1 MMLKVVNAISA
12 QQVPT
17 TSTSSNEQRQ
27 ITTDAHTAAHPP
39 TVDIA
44 PLNSAGLS
52 CNSYQEFEVTSS
64 GTVIE
69 NGPTARMI
77 LHKTIGYKPSK
88 FEGIVKIAGQRAQL
102 AFSNVNGIHLWGCN
116 FLNTSRIIFAAGEPM
131 VGSDGNLDAFLVSKK
146 GQITINSV
154 AKLKQFDQIDLIAYS
169 VKIDGELQAN
179 TINIS
184 IGEHQVNYT
193 KLGIPVIATQPA
205 ASIQMGQNL
214 PKLDQVSAGWLKFTK
229 NAKVHAHDHLRIKAA
244 LLYNSSHQIQSSGDV
259 TLEIDRLDNAGT
271 ICAQRDLSLLGKE
284 LENQAKALVEG
295 RALTLTLHDQLRNR
309 GVIQAS
315 TLAISTQNLIN
326 DGTEDTDE
334 HQAGVIMA
342 RRQLAIGAQS
352 LHNQEHGLVHSDGE
366 LTIGCTINAEGK
378 TKGSARTLKNITS
391 STIESRDKL
400 LIQAKYLD
408 NQNGQITTSADLTLR
423 SEILNNTLGY
433 IEATGDQSILAM
445 QVDVIYNT
453 AGRLLH
459 TGTGQAQI
467 VARRA
472 IINGN
477 YEGEKEA
484 GFNFSQGLLSV
495 TSPKILNMEGGKI
508 LSNQALKIKALS
520 FLNYKA
526 WPSLEIGNSERT
538 INFAFFVE
546 NKSGTISAR
555 QKIEIDTILL
565 NNPSGKIIVGSDEV
579 SPSQPTHNA
588 NLLEVHAKEVCNQD
602 EGQIISTDIGEI
614 KIFSDKICN
623 SAFGIKGGLISAQG
637 GVMMTAQRIFNGEH
651 AQISG
656 ENVNLRAE
664 KSFFNRNGTVSANDR
679 LSLKSKIFF
688 NCMEGT
694 LQSDGDLYVSVD
706 RLINDSILHGKGQVL
721 IEGEEIENNKQG
733 WNDHYNVLKL
743 PLKRVL
749 KQGSALIVGDTVS
762 ISAHNRPNAFLM
774 NSGGTIFA
782 HNRLEIGTKK
792 VENLKH
798 GLLYSG
804 GTLTIGGE
812 LDAQLKV
819 QGISEHILN
828 DGSTIDAV
836 GDLLIHA
843 EELINDNPRFETE
856 ERQIEER
863 ELHECQDHHT
873 NQRYDGS
880 QIGWHGDVG
889 GLYRVQHSGAEIF
902 CFTNYNFTRRV
913 STTVV
918 THSEPGKIQA
928 GGAIRLSGV
937 VINDKSRIIAGGA
950 LSDLEGGAAQINNRD
965 ANGQRVTTDQGTSQ
979 WSDRDWHGGM
989 FSRGWSRDWSR
1000 RVPYHPAPVIE
1011 HHNLNVAVSQQHT
1024 AVDHQTPS
1032 IALVLSTSALTSSSP
1047 FLNSG
1052 LQHFQLD
1059 PNQPYLI
1066 QTDPR
1071 FTRNSDTVSSNFL
1084 LSLLNLDPQRV
1095 PKRLGDGFY
1104 EQQLIRDQ
1112 IIGLTGHYYLSGYR
1126 NQIAE
1131 FKALM
1136 HRGANW
1142 AKRHHLTLGMEPT
1155 PQQIAAL
1162 NASPVWLV
1170 NQSVKLP
1177 DGSEQTVLIP
1187 KVYLANRDASSVPFG
1202 GSLISANTIELHSD
1216 HPLKNTGTMIS
1227 RGKIS
1232 LNANNIDNQRG
1243 AIVSLDT
1250 LSMQANNDIDSRAGQ
1265 LIAVKKIILKA
1276 GHDIHL
1282 QSQTH
1287 TTHAASGSQTSL
1299 GGITQVQT
1307 KQLEAYAESDIHLA
1321 ATQIKVD
1328 ENASL
1333 EARGDLTLGTAT
1345 VGTQHQL
1352 TWDARNGLSV
1362 SRKTE
1367 VGSLIQTG
1375 GALELKAGRDIHAVG
1390 AHVNVGAALSVK
1402 ADRDINVAAAH
1413 EELDFAESHYSES
1426 SNFFS
1431 SSSELT
1437 QNKLYRK
1444 QTLSSTFSGDT
1455 VKVEAGHDLSVTGS
1469 NIIGMRAVGLYADN
1483 DIKLNAAQ
1491 QVEKASHYSVKERSG
1506 LLDSGSL
1513 GFTIGERQQKDE
1525 FEDESTPHIGTVIG
1539 SVSGHI
1545 QAIAGREYHQSGSQ
1559 LVAPEGNIEGKAL
1572 KGTVVP
1578 VYEQGRRWQH
1588 NEWHQSGLT
1597 VSVSAPV
1604 IAAAQTGQQMLQAST
1619 QVSDLRMH
1627 ALAASTMVL
1636 GAKNAY
1642 DAIQADPKAA
1652 GGVTVSAMI
1661 GESHQE
1667 FEQTQLSTTALGS
1680 AIKAGGTV
1688 RLDMKGLGKESTLS
1702 VIGSQI
1708 EAKHDVE
1715 LNIEG
1720 RLNVEA
1726 ALNTFSQHSERH
1738 NQSSAVGAAATFGTH
1753 SSVGACATISLGRG
1767 HTDGIEV
1774 SHTPAQIK
1782 AGRKLMLEAQSDVH
1796 LKGAQLS
1803 GQQVEARIEGDLEI
1817 ESVQNTNSYNS
1828 HYQSI
1833 SGSATVGPTSAVSVN
1848 FSQQKIDSTY
1858 RSVAEQAGIQ
1868 ASDGGF
1874 QIKVKGDTKLV
1885 GGVIASTDRAIAE
1898 GKNQFVTATLV
1909 TNDITNQ
1916 AKYDAH
1922 SLSLGAGYSSDGKNV
1937 GSSQPGEAVTP
1948 AHSGNQ
1954 LASRKGISP
1963 SIPIAMSAS
1972 GTASSTTKSSIS
1984 GAQIVIT
1991 DETRHKALTGQSS
2004 EDTLAS
2010 LNRDLALNHSSLAPI
2025 FNQAEIEAGFEIVG
2039 ALGREVNTFVQH
2051 RAKDA
2056 DLKIQQAKSKETLA
2070 NENRLIPEE
2079 LRQQLKEDAAELRVQ
2094 AKALNDK
2101 WGPGGLNRRVL
2112 TALTAAASGNV
2123 TGTTAQF
2130 VQSGVVHL
2138 IQQEGASY
2146 IGKLVQAKA
2155 LTEGSPAHA
2164 ALHAL
2169 VAAGGAVASN
2179 QSLSASAI
2187 GGATSSLLT
2196 NLFTTDSDATQQEQ
2210 EAKRNLLAGLVTGI
2224 AAAVGQDPSSA
2235 LASASIAIENNWLAS
2250 EQRIQK
2256 QKEVDA
2262 CGQDTMCRQ
2271 QKEEAWTNI
2280 SESQNIETLIGVG
2293 AGLTEA
2299 GMHLVE
2305 GLVEL
2310 IQDPIAG
2317 LKAVKTLVTDKELL
2331 QQLGEVVVKEIKEK
2345 LARIENAAEVG
2356 GNTLPL
2362 QAGQDVGN
2370 LLFEVS
2376 AIITGAV
2383 GVVQVGGVLGKAGI
2397 RLGRKTIEDLGRLKN
2412 VAKGTELGKVLGQ
2425 YSAIK
2430 IGPLPNK
2437 LSETFSGGRYTEVLL
2452 TQDTV
2457 FYRTG
2462 IANQPFGE
2470 FFSQQVSNS
2479 VIQSRIDKA
2488 ILPKWPGGNASP
2500 IDSLITVKI
2509 PAGTKVYI
2517 GEIGSQ
2523 GSFYVGGTP
2532 QIVVPKPWT
2541 IEGVQ
2546 ILNVRPLK

>member
-1 MMLKVVNAISA
+1 MMLKVVNAVST

-17 TSTSSNEQRQ
+17 TSASSNEQRQ

-44 PLNSAGLS
+44 PPNSAGIS
-52 CNSYQEFEVTSS
+52 YNSYQEFEVTSS
-64 GTVIE
+64 GTVIS
-69 NGPTARMI
+69 NDPAARMI

-88 FEGIVKIAGQRAQL
+88 FDGIVKIAGQRAQL
-102 AFSNVNGIHLWGCN
+102 AFSNTHGMHLWGCN
-116 FLNTSRIIFAAGEPM
+116 FLNTSRIIFAAGEPII
-131 VGSDGNLDAFLVSKK
+131 GSDGNLDAFLVSKK
-146 GQITINSV
+146 GQITIKSA

-169 VKIDGELQAN
+169 IKINGELQAN

-184 IGEHQVNYT
+184 TGEHQVNYT

-205 ASIQMGQNL
+205 ASIQIGQNL
-214 PKLDQVSAGWLKFTK
+214 SKLDQVSAGWLKFTK
-229 NAKVHAHDHLRIKAA
+229 KAKVHAKEHLRIKAA
-244 LLYNSSHQIQSSGDV
+244 LLDNSSHQLQSSGDA
-259 TLEIDRLDNAGT
+259 TLEVDRLDNAGT
-271 ICAQRDLSLLGKE
+271 IRAQRDISLLGKE
-284 LENQAKALVEG
+284 LENQTNALIDG
-295 RALTLTLHDQLRNR
+295 RGLTLTLHDQLKNR
-309 GVIQAS
+309 GVIQGS
-315 TLAISTQNLIN
+315 TVAMSTQSLIN
-326 DGTEDTDE
+326 DGTADTDK
-334 HQAGVIMA
+334 HRAGVIMA
-342 RRQLAIGAQS
+342 RSQLTIGAQT

-366 LTIGCTINAEGK
+366 LTIGGTLNAQGK
-378 TKGSARTLKNITS
+378 AKGSAQRLTNATS

-400 LIQAKYLD
+400 SIQADDLD
-408 NQNGQITTSADLTLR
+408 NQNGQITASSDFIIR
-423 SEILNNTLGY
+423 SRTLNNTHGH
-433 IEATGDQSILAM
+433 IEVSGGQSVLDLQADTI
-445 QVDVIYNT
+445 DNT
-453 AGRLLH
+453 SGRLLH
-459 TGTGQAQI
+459 NGTGQI
-467 VARRA
+467 EILARA
-472 IINGN
+472 SMVNGN
-477 YEGEKEA
+477 AEGIKGA
-484 GFNFSQGLLSV
+484 GFISGKGPV
-495 TSPKILNMEGGKI
+495 TITAPQISNHDGATIF
-508 LSNQALKIKALS
+508 SNQTLKIKAATS
-520 FLNYKA
+520 FKN
-526 WPSLEIGNSERT
+526 E
-538 INFAFFVE
+538 
-546 NKSGTISAR
+546 SGTLSAN
-555 QKIEIDTILL
+555 QKIEIDTHTLANHKGLITV
-565 NNPSGKIIVGSDEV
+565 SGYDVSETKASSSAQRPVQSISNVSLIEV
-579 SPSQPTHNA
+579 NVKDVLSNT
-588 NLLEVHAKEVCNQD
+588 
-602 EGQIISTDIGEI
+602 GQIVHTGVGEI
-614 KIFSDKICN
+614 KIFSLDSITNNGEK
-623 SAFGIKGGLISAQG
+623 SQISANK
-637 GVMMTAQRIFNGEH
+637 VNIETKKRFFNSCTVF
-651 AQISG
+651 ANNTLS
-656 ENVNLRAE
+656 LRAM
-664 KSFFNRNGTVSANDR
+664 SFKNVKPGV
-679 LSLKSKIFF
+679 
-688 NCMEGT
+688 
-694 LQSDGDLYVSVD
+694 LQSDDHLYVSVD
-706 RLINDSILHGKGQVL
+706 NLANEAILHGKTIL
-721 IEGEEIENNKQG
+721 IGKNHRHSSFFGPYFRNIGGVFFAQNS
-733 WNDHYNVLKL
+733 LKIGAQE
-743 PLKRVL
+743 V
-749 KQGSALIVGDTVS
+749 Q
-762 ISAHNRPNAFLM
+762 N
-774 NSGGTIFA
+774 
-782 HNRLEIGTKK
+782 LE
-792 VENLKH
+792 H
-798 GLLYSG
+798 GVFYSG
-804 GTLTIGGE
+804 GSLTIGGE
-812 LDAQLKV
+812 LDAQFKV
-819 QGISEHILN
+819 QGISRRIVN
-828 DGSTIDAV
+828 QGSTIDAV
-836 GDLLIHA
+836 GDLSIHSK
-843 EELINDNPRFETE
+843 ELRNVNEKLKTE
-856 ERQIEER
+856 EQVIEQR
-863 ELHECQDHHT
+863 DIHECHDHHT

-889 GLYRVQHSGAEIF
+889 GLYRVHNSSVEVF

-918 THSEPGKIQA
+918 THSEPGNIQA
-928 GGAIRLSGV
+928 GGAIRLSGL
-937 VINDKSRIIAGGA
+937 VINDKSRIVAGGT
-950 LSDLEGGAAQINNRD
+950 LSNFEGAPADIDNRD
-965 ANGQRVTTDQGTSQ
+965 AMGQQVTADIGTAQ
-979 WSDRDWHGGM
+979 WSDRNWHGGL
-989 FSRGWSRDWSR
+989 FTRGWSRDWSR
-1000 RVPYHPAPVIE
+1000 RVPYRPTPVIE

-1024 AVDHQTPS
+1024 AVDHQAPS
-1032 IALVLSTSALTSSSP
+1032 TALMLSTSALTSRSP
-1047 FLNSG
+1047 FLNSC
-1052 LQHFQLD
+1052 LQHFNAD

-1066 QTDPR
+1066 QTDSR

-1084 LSLLNLDPQRV
+1084 LNLLNLDPQHV

-1126 NQIAE
+1126 NPITE

-1142 AKRHHLTLGMEPT
+1142 AKQHHLTLGIEPT

-1162 NASPVWLV
+1162 SASPVWLV

-1177 DGSEQTVLIP
+1177 DGSKQTVLMP
-1187 KVYLANRDASSVPFG
+1187 KVYLANRDASPVPLG
-1202 GSLISANTIELHSD
+1202 GSLISANAIELHND
-1216 HPLKNTGTMIS
+1216 HPLKNAGTMIS
-1227 RGKIS
+1227 RGKMD
-1232 LNANNIDNQRG
+1232 LTARNIDNQRG

-1250 LSMQANNDIDSRAGQ
+1250 LSMQASHNIDSRAGQ

-1282 QSQTH
+1282 QSQTQ
-1287 TTHAASGSQTSL
+1287 TTHAASGSQTTL
-1299 GGITQVQT
+1299 DGITQVQT

-1444 QTLSSTFSGDT
+1444 QALSSTFSGDT

-1513 GFTIGERQQKDE
+1513 GFAIGERQQKDE
-1525 FEDESTPHIGTVIG
+1525 FEGENTPHIGTVIG
-1539 SVSGHI
+1539 SVSGDI
-1545 QAIAGREYHQSGSQ
+1545 QAIAGHEYHQSGSQ

-1588 NEWHQSGLT
+1588 NELHQSGLT

-1667 FEQTQLSTTALGS
+1667 FQQTQLSTTALGS

-1715 LNIEG
+1715 LNVEG
-1720 RLNVEA
+1720 PLNVEA

-1738 NQSSAVGAAATFGTH
+1738 NQSSAVGVAATFGTH
-1753 SSVGACATISLGRG
+1753 SSVGASATISLGRG
-1767 HTDGIEV
+1767 HTDGVEV
-1774 SHTPAQIK
+1774 THTPAQIK
-1782 AGRKLMLEAQSDVH
+1782 AGRTLMLNAQSDVH

-1803 GQQVEARIEGDLEI
+1803 GQQVQARIEGDLEI
-1817 ESVQNTNSYNS
+1817 ESLQNTNSYNS

-1868 ASDGGF
+1868 ANDGGF

-1885 GGVIASTDRAIAE
+1885 GGVIASTGRAIAE
-1898 GKNQFVTATLV
+1898 GKNQFVTATLG

-1916 AKYDAH
+1916 AKYDAL
-1922 SLSLGAGYSSDGKNV
+1922 SLSLGVGYSSSGKNV
-1937 GSSQPGEAVTP
+1937 GSSQSGEAVTP

-2056 DLKIQQAKSKETLA
+2056 DRKIQQAKSKETLA
-2070 NENRLIPEE
+2070 NQNALIPEE

-2123 TGTTAQF
+2123 TGATAQF
-2130 VQSGVVHL
+2130 VQSGVVNL
-2138 IQQEGASY
+2138 IQQQGASY
-2146 IGKLVQAKA
+2146 IGQLVQAKA

-2164 ALHAL
+2164 TLHAL
-2169 VAAGGAVASN
+2169 VAAGGAVVSN
-2179 QSLSASAI
+2179 QSISASAI

-2235 LASASIAIENNWLAS
+2235 LTSASIAIENNWLAT
-2250 EQRIQK
+2250 EQK
-2256 QKEVDA
+2256 AKAQKELEGCEDSLACKAGTMIKWTGISAKQDA
-2262 CGQDTMCRQ
+2262 LTMSGLISGLA
-2271 QKEEAWTNI
+2271 EAGWADAEGIVAFCNGLPG
-2280 SESQNIETLIGVG
+2280 SL
-2293 AGLTEA
+2293 AGLASLINKEVRDQIGEA
-2299 GMHLVE
+2299 IAA
-2305 GLVEL
+2305 EL
-2310 IQDPIAG
+2310 DAKISRMQVALEKGGDQN
-2317 LKAVKTLVTDKELL
+2317 AV
-2331 QQLGEVVVKEIKEK
+2331 QLGRD
-2345 LARIENAAEVG
+2345 L
-2356 GNTLPL
+2356 
-2362 QAGQDVGN
+2362 GN
-2370 LLFEVS
+2370 L
-2376 AIITGAV
+2376 IW
-2383 GVVQVGGVLGKAGI
+2383 QVGSITIAAAGVTKLTASLGKAGI
-2397 RLGRKTIEDLGRLKN
+2397 RFGKEAIEEFLHVDLAKMGGKFSHNGKPLLDFEQLAHMEKSMVGEHFGGKFIKN
-2412 VAKGTELGKVLGQ
+2412 LLPDAQPIARVGASGKGIDALYRVNKNGIDYVVVEYKYGKSTLGKPIDGLQMSDSWLLGQ
-2425 YSAIK
+2425 KTGQNRILKFAGENEALTIVEALDRNRLEKWFVHTSRFGK
-2430 IGPLPNK
+2430 VNIGLLDENAKLLPYTASK
-2437 LSETFSGGRYTEVLL
+2437 LLG
-2452 TQDTV
+2452 
-2457 FYRTG
+2457 
-2462 IANQPFGE
+2462 
-2470 FFSQQVSNS
+2470 
-2479 VIQSRIDKA
+2479 K
-2488 ILPKWPGGNASP
+2488 K
-2500 IDSLITVKI
+2500 
-2509 PAGTKVYI
+2509 
-2517 GEIGSQ
+2517 
-2523 GSFYVGGTP
+2523 
-2532 QIVVPKPWT
+2532 
-2541 IEGVQ
+2541 
-2546 ILNVRPLK
+2546 

>member
-12 QQVPT
+12 QQIPT
-17 TSTSSNEQRQ
+17 ASTSSDEQRQ
-27 ITTDAHTAAHPP
+27 TTTDAHTAAHPP

-44 PLNSAGLS
+44 PPNSAGIS
-52 CNSYQEFEVTSS
+52 YNSYQELDVTSS
-64 GTVIE
+64 GIVLQ
-69 NGPTARMI
+69 NGPAARMI
-77 LHKTIGYKPSK
+77 LHKTIGYRPSK
-88 FEGIVKIAGQRAQL
+88 LEGIVKIAGQPAQL
-102 AFSNVNGIHLWGCN
+102 AFSNANGIHLWGCN

-131 VGSDGNLDAFLVSKK
+131 VGSNGNLDAFLVSKK

-169 VKIDGELQAN
+169 IKIDGELQAN

-184 IGEHQVNYT
+184 TGKHQVNYT
-193 KLGIPVIATQPA
+193 KLGVPVIATQPA
-205 ASIQMGQNL
+205 ASIQSGQNL
-214 PKLDQVSAGWLKFTK
+214 SKLNQVSAGWLKFTK
-229 NAKVHAHDHLRIKAA
+229 NAKVRAHEHLRIKAA

-259 TLEIDRLDNAGT
+259 TLEVDRLDNAGT
-271 ICAQRDLSLLGKE
+271 LRAQRDISLE
-284 LENQAKALVEG
+284 AKTLKNKANALIDG
-295 RALTLTLHDQLRNR
+295 RILTLNTQEQLKNQ
-309 GVIQAS
+309 GVIQGS
-315 TLAISTQNLIN
+315 TVTIGAQSLIN
-326 DGTEDTDE
+326 DGLEDTEE

-342 RRQLAIGAQS
+342 RRQLTIGAQT
-352 LHNQEHGLVHSDGE
+352 LHNQEHGLMHSDGE
-366 LTIGCTINAEGK
+366 LTIG
-378 TKGSARTLKNITS
+378 GSLNTQRKVDSSAQKLTNTTS
-391 STIESRDKL
+391 STIESRKKL
-400 LIQAKYLD
+400 SIQADHLD
-408 NQNGQITTSADLTLR
+408 NQNGQMTTSSDFILR
-423 SEILNNTLGY
+423 SQTLNNTCGH
-433 IEATGDQSILAM
+433 IEVSGGQSVLDLQTDTI
-445 QVDVIYNT
+445 DNT
-453 AGRLLH
+453 SGRLLH
-459 TGTGQAQI
+459 NDTGQIEI
-467 VARRA
+467 VARA
-472 IINGN
+472 SMVNGN
-477 YEGEKEA
+477 A
-484 GFNFSQGLLSV
+484 GGIKGAGSISGKGSV
-495 TSPKILNMEGGKI
+495 TVTAPQISNDEGGTFF
-508 LSNQALKIKALS
+508 SDQSLKIKAAILLDNQGALHGRDHVWIEAGGISNGISQWLEELEESEIAEGPKKALLS
-520 FLNYKA
+520 ALAKLSHDLFRSIQESLQANPFKTPEYLITGNTISISTQDGLINKNA
-526 WPSLEIGNSERT
+526 VIFAQNSLEIGAKCVN
-538 INFAFFVE
+538 NFE
-546 NKSGTISAR
+546 
-555 QKIEIDTILL
+555 
-565 NNPSGKIIVGSDEV
+565 
-579 SPSQPTHNA
+579 
-588 NLLEVHAKEVCNQD
+588 
-602 EGQIISTDIGEI
+602 
-614 KIFSDKICN
+614 
-623 SAFGIKGGLISAQG
+623 
-637 GVMMTAQRIFNGEH
+637 
-651 AQISG
+651 
-656 ENVNLRAE
+656 
-664 KSFFNRNGTVSANDR
+664 
-679 LSLKSKIFF
+679 
-688 NCMEGT
+688 
-694 LQSDGDLYVSVD
+694 QSV
-706 RLINDSILHGKGQVL
+706 
-721 IEGEEIENNKQG
+721 
-733 WNDHYNVLKL
+733 
-743 PLKRVL
+743 
-749 KQGSALIVGDTVS
+749 
-762 ISAHNRPNAFLM
+762 
-774 NSGGTIFA
+774 
-782 HNRLEIGTKK
+782 
-792 VENLKH
+792 
-798 GLLYSG
+798 LYSG
-804 GTLTIGGE
+804 GNLAIGGQ
-812 LDAQLKV
+812 LDTQLKV
-819 QGISEHILN
+819 KGTSEHVFN
-828 DGSTIDAV
+828 YGSTIDAL
-836 GDLLIHA
+836 GDLV
-843 EELINDNPRFETE
+843 INSETLLNANE
-856 ERQIEER
+856 KFKTKEQIIEQR
-863 ELHECQDHHT
+863 DIHECQDHHT

-880 QIGWHGDVG
+880 QIGWRGDVG
-889 GLYRVQHSGAEIF
+889 GLYHVHHSGAEVF

-950 LSDLEGGAAQINNRD
+950 LSDLEGGPAQIDNRD

-989 FSRGWSRDWSR
+989 FSRGWSRDWSGH
-1000 RVPYHPAPVIE
+1000 VPYHPAPVIE
-1011 HHNLNVAVSQQHT
+1011 HHNLNVAVYQQHT
-1024 AVDHQTPS
+1024 AVDHQAPS
-1032 IALVLSTSALTSSSP
+1032 TALVPSTSALTSSP

-1052 LQHFQLD
+1052 LQRLNLD

-1066 QTDPR
+1066 QTDSR

-1084 LSLLNLDPQRV
+1084 LNLLNLDPQRV

-1126 NQIAE
+1126 NPITE

-1142 AKRHHLTLGMEPT
+1142 AKQHNLTLGIEPT

-1162 NASPVWLV
+1162 TASPVWLV
-1170 NQSVKLP
+1170 NQSIKLP
-1177 DGSEQTVLIP
+1177 NGSEHTVMMP
-1187 KVYLANRDASSVPFG
+1187 KLYLAKNDASPVPLS
-1202 GSLISANTIELHSD
+1202 GSLISANAIELHSD
-1216 HPLKNTGTMIS
+1216 HPLKNAGTMIS
-1227 RGKIS
+1227 RGKVN
-1232 LNANNIDNQRG
+1232 LNARHIDNQRG

-1250 LSMQANNDIDSRAGQ
+1250 LSMEANDDIDSRAGQ
-1265 LIAVKKIILKA
+1265 LIAVKKMTLKA

-1282 QSQTH
+1282 QSQTQ
-1287 TTHAASGSQTSL
+1287 TTHAASGSQTAL
-1299 GGITQVQT
+1299 DGITQVQAE
-1307 KQLEAYAESDIHLA
+1307 QLEAYAESDIHLA

-1345 VGTQHQL
+1345 VGAQHQL

-1362 SRKTE
+1362 STKTE
-1367 VGSLIQTG
+1367 IGSLIQTG
-1375 GALELKAGRDIHAVG
+1375 GTLELKAGRDIHAVG
-1390 AHVNVGAALSVK
+1390 AHVNVGEALSVK

-1426 SNFFS
+1426 SNVFS

-1437 QNKLYRK
+1437 QNKLHRK
-1444 QTLSSTFSGDT
+1444 QALGSTFSGDT
-1455 VKVEAGHDLSVTGS
+1455 VKMEAGHDLSATGS
-1469 NIIGMRAVGLYADN
+1469 NIIGTHAVGLYADN
-1483 DIKLNAAQ
+1483 DINLNAAQ
-1491 QVEKASHYSVKERSG
+1491 QIEKASHYSVKERSG

-1513 GFTIGERQQKDE
+1513 GFTIGERQQKDK
-1525 FEDESTPHIGTVIG
+1525 FEGENTPHIGTVIG
-1539 SVSGHI
+1539 SVSGYI

-1604 IAAAQTGQQMLQAST
+1604 IAAAQTGQQMLAAST
-1619 QVSDLRMH
+1619 QVSDPRMH
-1627 ALAASTMVL
+1627 ALAAGAGAL
-1636 GAKNAY
+1636 AAKNAY

-1667 FEQTQLSTTALGS
+1667 FQQTQLSTTALGS

-1688 RLDMKGLGKESTLS
+1688 RLDMKGLGEESTLA

-1720 RLNVEA
+1720 PLSVEA

-1738 NQSSAVGAAATFGTH
+1738 NQSSAVGMAATFGTH
-1753 SSVGACATISLGRG
+1753 NSMGACATISLGRG

-1774 SHTPAQIK
+1774 THTHAQIK
-1782 AGRKLMLEAQSDVH
+1782 AGHKLMLNAQSDVH

-1803 GQQVEARIEGDLEI
+1803 GQQVEARIEGDLEV
-1817 ESVQNTNSYNS
+1817 ESVQNTNNYKS
-1828 HYQSI
+1828 HYHSI
-1833 SGSATVGPTSAVSVN
+1833 SGSATVGPTSAVSIN

-1858 RSVAEQAGIQ
+1858 RSVAEQTGIQ
-1868 ASDGGF
+1868 AGDGGF

-1909 TNDITNQ
+1909 ANDITNQ

-1922 SLSLGAGYSSDGKNV
+1922 SISLGIGYSSSGKNV
-1937 GSSQPGEAVTP
+1937 GSSQSGEAVTP

-1972 GTASSTTKSSIS
+1972 GTASSTTKSTIS

-2010 LNRDLALNHSSLAPI
+2010 LSRDPALNHSALAPI
-2025 FNQAEIEAGFEIVG
+2025 FNQAEIEAGFEIVQ
-2039 ALGREVNTFVQH
+2039 ALGREVNTFIQH

-2056 DLKIQQAKSKETLA
+2056 DHKIQQAKNKETLA
-2070 NENRLIPEE
+2070 NENALIPEE
-2079 LRQQLKEDAAELRVQ
+2079 RRRQLKEDAAELRVQ

-2101 WGPGGLNRRVL
+2101 WGPGGLNRRIL

-2130 VQSGVVHL
+2130 VQSGVVNL
-2138 IQQEGASY
+2138 IQQQGASY

-2155 LTEGSPAHA
+2155 LEEGCAAHA
-2164 ALHAL
+2164 TLHAL

-2179 QSLSASAI
+2179 QSVSASAI

-2196 NLFTTDSDATQQEQ
+2196 NLFKTDSDATQQEQ

-2235 LASASIAIENNWLAS
+2235 LTSASIAIENNWLAS

-2262 CGQDTMCRQ
+2262 CGQDTMCSQ

-2280 SESQNIETLIGVG
+2280 SETQNIETLIGVG

-2299 GMHLVE
+2299 GMYLAE

-2317 LKAVKTLVTDKELL
+2317 LKAVKTLITDKELL
-2331 QQLGEVVVKEIKEK
+2331 QQLGEVVVKGIKEK
-2345 LARIENAAEVG
+2345 IARIEKAGEVG
-2356 GNTLPL
+2356 GSTLTL
-2362 QAGQDVGN
+2362 QAGRDMGN
-2370 LLFEVS
+2370 LLFEAGS
-2376 AIITGAV
+2376 TIMGAV
-2383 GVVQVGGVLGKAGI
+2383 GVVKVGGMLGKTGI
-2397 RLGRKTIEDLGRLKN
+2397 RLGRKTIEDLGQLNILVKS
-2412 VAKGTELGKVLGQ
+2412 TELGKTLGQ

-2430 IGPLPNK
+2430 LGPLTGD
-2437 LSETFSGGRYTEVLL
+2437 LAGTFSGGRYTEVLL
-2452 TQDTV
+2452 KQDTV
-2457 FYRTG
+2457 LYRAG
-2462 IANQPFGE
+2462 IASRPFGD
-2470 FFSQQVSNS
+2470 FFSQQASNG

-2488 ILPKWPGGNASP
+2488 ILPTWPNGKASP
-2500 IDSLITVKI
+2500 IDSLITVKV
-2509 PAGTKVYI
+2509 PAGTKVYV
-2517 GEIGSQ
+2517 GEVSSQ
-2523 GSFYVGGTP
+2523 GSFYIGGAQ
-2532 QIVVPKPWT
+2532 QIIVPDASMIDGIK
-2541 IEGVQ
+2541 
-2546 ILNVRPLK
+2546 ILDVRPLK